1 MLILLPKQSR
11 VINLLH
17 PATAARIKKT
27 PEPQIILYYN
37 FQEGIKLKISVLN
50 WFKNG
55 QNRISDLSAK
65 KILRRSQKL
74 ARLPQRD
81 QSVAWRSTSS
91 SAEHESN
98 HLLIAR
104 SLSSHQAGFRAQVRV
119 WWYSIMFNREY
130 QFEGTRWSININ
142 RSRQS
147 YSQRKQEYA

>member
-1 MLILLPKQSR
+1 MLILLPKQTR

-27 PEPQIILYYN
+27 PEPQLILYYN
-37 FQEGIKLKISVLN
+37 FQEGIKLKFSVLN

-65 KILRRSQKL
+65 KILRRSEKL
-74 ARLPQRD
+74 ALWD

-98 HLLIAR
+98 HLLNAR

-119 WWYSIMFNREY
+119 WWYAIMFNREY
-130 QFEGTRWSININ
+130 QFEGTGWSININ